1 MKSRRVINTLIGLS
15 MSLSFISM
23 DTLSSQSY
31 PDIKMNR
38 IEAVYFSK
46 LIPHMREPARIL
58 FLSELYKRMESP
70 EDGVFCD
77 ISDMILVMKEE
88 KMLFNSLAKPEGFY
102 RAIDD
107 CSEGVGDRRKQ
118 IHEDNFFRN

>member
-1 MKSRRVINTLIGLS
+1 MKYRKIINTLIGLS
-15 MSLSFISM
+15 LNFISM
-23 DTLSSQSY
+23 NTLSSQSY

-46 LIPHMREPARIL
+46 LIPHMREPARNL
-58 FLSELYKRMESP
+58 FLSELYKRMEP
-70 EDGVFCD
+70 PTDGVFCD
-77 ISDMILVMKEE
+77 ISDMIFVMKEE

-102 RAIDD
+102 RALDG
-107 CSEGVGDRRKQ
+107 CSEGFGDRREQ